1 MLAKLLKL
9 ILQFFSYSRI
19 NIRIRIWASQCIEKL
34 SINERIRERK
44 TIRPLN
50 KISVIKEEM
59 DQMTGKAVGFSCN
72 HVEFFIALL
81 SERPAFTLIYLFSD
95 GQVQPIKQ
103 RLRTSR
109 ERINRSKC
117 PVPLDLDTIRLVDNK
132 DIAYSINSLK

>member
-9 ILQFFSYSRI
+9 TLQSFSYNRI
-19 NIRIRIWASQCIEKL
+19 NISIRIWASQCIEKL

-50 KISVIKEEM
+50 KISVVKEEM
-59 DQMTGKAVGFSCN
+59 DQMTGKAVGFSSN

-81 SERPAFTLIYLFSD
+81 NERSALTLIYLFSD

-103 RLRTSR
+103 CL
-109 ERINRSKC
+109 
-117 PVPLDLDTIRLVDNK
+117 
-132 DIAYSINSLK
+132 